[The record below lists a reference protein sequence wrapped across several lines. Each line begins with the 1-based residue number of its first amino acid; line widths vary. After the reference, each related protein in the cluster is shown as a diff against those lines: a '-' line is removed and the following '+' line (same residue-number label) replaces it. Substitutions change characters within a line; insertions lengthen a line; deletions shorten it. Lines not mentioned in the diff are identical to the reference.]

1 MNHIAVDAHTSH
13 IAHTDNYLFNF
24 RRIAERKK
32 RRNVTETSE
41 HQLLNPIEL
50 DGVTSRQSKIDYC
63 ARTANRW
70 QIETFSISNHSFDK
84 TNNFQINNTKI
95 DFSRFDWCAS
105 AKWWVHAKYM
115 GIAKKKKKYVFSSE
129 WNWLTRRT
137 KTQSFFS
144 LFAALPPSQFH
155 FEWIKIANEF
165 TRNRLHDN
173 STICAN
179 RRKKTATKNVK
190 EPLYRILPWER
201 KMQKLLLNCNQWDV
215 ETLQWKTK
223 EKKNVFWFRPESD
236 WCVTV
241 SPNHGEFTLSAP
253 IGQHRTVID
262 GDLFNFVRSLL
273 RWWMVIAE
281 EYVFPSIC
289 GASAIKENLNNE
301 EKGKS
306 ERLGQCVQSSRVPAP
321 KNANKTKSNSVA
333 TNFLI
338 LCTQFQWMTEWT
350 AIMSSQ
356 RVERETRICLH
367 RRQNWNPTETWKK
380 DKMEWSLI
388 ESDFPR
394 ASPARPFV
402 CCAASSI
409 SDRRWHRFY
418 YTSYEW

>member
-1 MNHIAVDAHTSH
+1 MHTH

-223 EKKNVFWFRPESD
+223 KKK
-236 WCVTV
+236 CILV
-241 SPNHGEFTLSAP
+241 SPRIGLMCHCPTGPRRIHIERADRAAP
-253 IGQHRTVID
+253 HCYRRRFIQFRAFAVAMVN
-262 GDLFNFVRSLL
+262 GDC
-273 RWWMVIAE
+273 W
-281 EYVFPSIC
+281 
-289 GASAIKENLNNE
+289 
-301 EKGKS
+301 
-306 ERLGQCVQSSRVPAP
+306 
-321 KNANKTKSNSVA
+321 
-333 TNFLI
+333 
-338 LCTQFQWMTEWT
+338 
-350 AIMSSQ
+350 
-356 RVERETRICLH
+356 RIC
-367 RRQNWNPTETWKK
+367 
-380 DKMEWSLI
+380 I
-388 ESDFPR
+388 
-394 ASPARPFV
+394 
-402 CCAASSI
+402 SI
-409 SDRRWHRFY
+409 NLRSVSHKREFK
-418 YTSYEW
+418 